1 MNHALAYIL
10 TAAPHTTGVQAI
22 KGDIIHSLLWK
33 ALQSDQ
39 CKDEGSQE
47 VSASDN

>member
-10 TAAPHTTGVQAI
+10 TAVSHTTGIQAI
-22 KGDIIHSLLWK
+22 KGDIIHSLLQ

-39 CKDEGSQE
+39 CKDESQE